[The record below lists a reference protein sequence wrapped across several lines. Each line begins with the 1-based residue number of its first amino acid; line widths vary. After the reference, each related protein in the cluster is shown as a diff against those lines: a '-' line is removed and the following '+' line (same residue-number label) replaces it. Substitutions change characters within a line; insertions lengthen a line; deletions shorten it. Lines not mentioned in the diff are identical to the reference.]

1 MVAGLITLCVLT
13 LVSQSIFKKT
23 FGIKVQKAD
32 FLFSGIV
39 SLFALLF
46 FIGTALISGEG
57 INFNLDVLL
66 FSISF
71 AVTYITVTVCE
82 VLSLK
87 WGSLAITSLVMSYSL
102 LIPTVYG
109 LITGEPISWLKG
121 VGFAVLIVSAF
132 LIRNQH
138 TDGDDKKV
146 SFKWLIVVILAFLG
160 NGFCTVFQ
168 TAQERK
174 FNGAFNSSFMIMALS
189 IATVVSFAIGFVY
202 ERKSIKSVFE
212 KGFLS
217 ASLCGICNGATNLLV
232 MVIVGSVAASLF
244 FPVLSAAQLTLLFL
258 LSVIVYKEKFIPRQF
273 VGMALGIVAIVV
285 LNI

>member
-1 MVAGLITLCVLT
+1 MVAVLISLCVFT

-23 FGIKVQKAD
+23 FGLKVQKAD

-39 SLFALLF
+39 SFFALLF

-71 AVTYITVTVCE
+71 AVTYITVAVCE

-109 LITGEPISWLKG
+109 LITGEPISWLKV
-121 VGFAVLIVSAF
+121 VGFVVLIVSAF
-132 LIRNQH
+132 LIRSQH
-138 TDGDDKKV
+138 TDSDNKKV

-174 FNGAFNSSFMIMALS
+174 FNGACNSSFMIMALS
-189 IATVVSFAIGFVY
+189 IAMVASFAIGFVY
-202 ERKSIKSVFE
+202 ERKSIKSVFN

-232 MVIVGSVAASLF
+232 MLIVGSVAASLF
-244 FPVLSAAQLTLLFL
+244 FPVLSAAQLSLLFL
-258 LSVIVYKEKFIPRQF
+258 LSVVVYKEKFIPRQF
-273 VGMALGIVAIVV
+273 VGMALGIIAIVV